1 VAEDQDSL
9 VAEISAS
16 LALGRASLALLKA
29 KSNPACVLDKANW
42 NRWPAG
48 SNKGGQFAPKGT
60 SAGPAVGGYSG
71 SLFGSAAPG
80 PKPAPKGA
88 KPHPKANDKGQPVTI
103 DYPNKASP
111 ASTWADGKQTA
122 TFTPG
127 SETPEA
133 LNGVALRSWK
143 APTTTDGWAKV
154 PGQNPKLD
162 ADVPFEPH
170 PTKKTGA
177 GVLILEADGRVWL
190 TRPTN
195 SFGGYVNTYPKGT
208 AEPGLSLQANA
219 IKEAYEETGLKV
231 RITGVLGDYERDT
244 SKARMFIAQRV
255 GGTPK
260 DMGWESQAVRLA
272 PLSNAKQMLNRE
284 HDKAILQDLLSEM
297 NGAVKKDAAGAKPKG
312 KGHHSQ
318 GQPRWESGSPLG
330 GQWKTMG
337 ADGITMPP
345 TIAGGLTGANSGYQ
359 KKANAMYAIAQ
370 AGNQWALVDTVLN
383 LKHAKEKWASGQK
396 VTSHVKWNA
405 QLHQYGAH
413 LLTEKKA
420 QPKAAA
426 TAAAISGPAKLSAL
440 TKVGAKPGGS
450 NPGGLY
456 QDANGNKWI
465 VKGSNNPPAT
475 EQAKNE
481 VLAAKLMQ
489 AVGAGAPDMMLVD
502 LEGQYGGGIGVASK
516 VIGDVKALGS
526 SQAHLAA
533 AQADFA
539 VHAWLA
545 NYDVIG
551 LSKDNT
557 VIGADG
563 KAINIDPGGALLYR
577 AQGAPKGDAFGTK
590 AVEFN
595 SLRGPVS
602 GLPANQQAWSVYGS
616 MTASQIV
623 ESAKKLEAIDD
634 ATIQKMVAS
643 YGPGNEAQKAALAA
657 KIIARKADV
666 LASAKAMEKAT
677 AAAAPKP
684 AAQQPTSP
692 VAAPAPASEPAK
704 PVLQTI
710 YQNTNPGHSKF
721 WAVSVSGNK
730 VATHWGKIGTD
741 GTVTVKEYAN
751 TIEAKNAAA
760 KLESEKKKGGYS
772 LKTLKGA
779 PPKVLSALDASAPK
793 PATERTPAAAAPTTT
808 SAPAPAAS
816 KTIPKPVFKDTVPGA
831 AEAWGKLS
839 NLATKMYGSGDAE
852 GLNSILQA
860 DKVMGLTIQG
870 AGLNAKNFNAYA
882 QKLLEDLDQKKQSAA
897 QASIAP
903 TAQAPKPGASVGA
916 NPAMPSKNKYKTD
929 PDKPGI
935 SAATAK
941 DMVGH
946 NAKLDAIEKLA
957 GSGDVAGIAALKFG
971 SNHYGQKQAAFA
983 NDVLAAMGS
992 SQKVVAGQKAG
1003 GHPTV
1008 VAAGPAVAAAASAS
1022 STAAMAAAKA
1032 QAPKPAA
1039 PQQKAVY
1046 RIPSTPDFA
1055 NWNGPGKGL
1064 SSKAAFNIQNTEL
1077 TQKIHALAMAGKI
1090 DELKKLS
1097 YQPINENGDHV
1108 GEQKPVSQHNS
1119 QHIKAYLSDALKAAT
1134 TPYVPLPKVDA
1145 GSFRKVGE
1153 VFKTLSTMFPDLPK
1167 LTQASQTMG
1176 RYARLGKV
1184 TGNPLA
1190 TFKPDELSKKN
1201 GKLNS
1206 SDLYDQSYERFSKL
1220 SEVEKQAIRDYT
1232 GSGYSTMN
1240 NAKTGEGTH
1249 AKTKVALA
1257 AFDKASIPLKAG
1269 TVFSRKFSFN
1279 SDSAK
1284 NLALLANAE
1293 GEVLKDFGII
1303 STSMSSGVWG
1313 GDVHL
1318 RITAGEG
1325 VKGLYV
1331 APNPKTGGN
1340 AISKHPGEDEVVLP
1354 YGTKFFVRKVHK
1366 QDFTDKHGNWSGKMI
1381 VDLVALPNI

>member
-297 NGAVKKDAAGAKPKG
+297 NGAVKKDAAGAKPGG

-370 AGNQWALVDTVLN
+370 AGNLWALDDSVMN
-383 LKHAKEKWASGQK
+383 LQHAKEKWASGQK

-405 QLHQYGAH
+405 QLHQYAAH

-426 TAAAISGPAKLSAL
+426 TAAAISGPAKLSDL

-666 LASAKAMEKAT
+666 LASAKAMAKAEASIPQWMMGT
-677 AAAAPKP
+677 A
-684 AAQQPTSP
+684 PTP
-692 VAAPAPASEPAK
+692 QAPAQASASEPAK

-808 SAPAPAAS
+808 SAQAPAAS
-816 KTIPKPVFKDTVPGA
+816 TTMPKPVFKDTVPGA

-839 NLATKMYGSGDAE
+839 NLATKMYGAGDAE

-882 QKLLEDLDQKKQSAA
+882 QKLLEDLDSKKATA
-897 QASIAP
+897 LQAKINSDAL
-903 TAQAPKPGASVGA
+903 TPKAVPQPGAKTA
-916 NPAMPSKNKYKTD
+916 NMPSMPIFDSSKLPASNTNAPSHNKKVD
-929 PDKPGI
+929 QI
-935 SAATAK
+935 QAAAMAGDAK
-941 DMVGH
+941 
-946 NAKLDAIEKLA
+946 AIL
-957 GSGDVAGIAALKFG
+957 GMNFG
-971 SNHYGQKQAAFA
+971 SNTYGHKQAKLA
-983 NDVLAAMGS
+983 NDALAALGIGE
-992 SQKVVAGQKAG
+992 KVAAGQKANSHKALFG
-1003 GHPTV
+1003 GMAPAD
-1008 VAAGPAVAAAASAS
+1008 AADLLVSQNKPIPKPPQVPGATAVKLDTTKLATKPVFVTSNQAVKKENEHHAEVLYQFARNGDLANLKSYDKFSQQSQKLTQFKQDLIQELEVQLFPPRPKAGVHKNAPPIAAALSPSIAIAAHSEHFPPVKTSQASAVAAHNKAASFVLLGKTDAATVKS
-1022 STAAMAAAKA
+1022 AYTAKGAWK
-1032 QAPKPAA
+1032 
-1039 PQQKAVY
+1039 
-1046 RIPSTPDFA
+1046 
-1055 NWNGPGKGL
+1055 GKL
-1064 SSKAAFNIQNTEL
+1064 PE
-1077 TQKIHALAMAGKI
+1077 
-1090 DELKKLS
+1090 
-1097 YQPINENGDHV
+1097 HV
-1108 GEQKPVSQHNS
+1108 KEQHN
-1119 QHIKAYLSDALKAAT
+1119 
-1134 TPYVPLPKVDA
+1134 
-1145 GSFRKVGE
+1145 
-1153 VFKTLSTMFPDLPK
+1153 
-1167 LTQASQTMG
+1167 
-1176 RYARLGKV
+1176 
-1184 TGNPLA
+1184 
-1190 TFKPDELSKKN
+1190 
-1201 GKLNS
+1201 
-1206 SDLYDQSYERFSKL
+1206 
-1220 SEVEKQAIRDYT
+1220 
-1232 GSGYSTMN
+1232 
-1240 NAKTGEGTH
+1240 TH
-1249 AKTKVALA
+1249 AKALPKSVQDGIHKYSTNWAYGANDKMRNKGEITSDIVKVSEAMHAGILPLPEGTQLRRMMSISGGSLKQIQALQSGDIIQSPQ
-1257 AFDKASIPLKAG
+1257 FES
-1269 TVFSRKFSFN
+1269 T
-1279 SDSAK
+1279 
-1284 NLALLANAE
+1284 
-1293 GEVLKDFGII
+1293 GESGGYG
-1303 STSMSSGVWG
+1303 SGMSVEMRL
-1313 GDVHL
+1313 VTT
-1318 RITAGEG
+1318 IG
-1325 VKGLYV
+1325 VKGLWIGDTLAAYSTE
-1331 APNPKTGGN
+1331 K
-1340 AISKHPGEDEVVLP
+1340 EVVMPENARYAVNRVFTENGRTIIEALILP
-1354 YGTKFFVRKVHK
+1354 TVKGSLK
-1366 QDFTDKHGNWSGKMI
+1366 
-1381 VDLVALPNI
+1381 